1 MLSRGSDEVMA
12 CWRNAFNGS
21 AEISDYSIQYSQLTN
36 MKNPWIPPKF
46 LRVRSSEVQGFKKK
60 RYRINKNLQASL
72 RRLEAYQIRLKPI
85 QH

>member
-21 AEISDYSIQYSQLTN
+21 AEFSDYSIQYSKLTN

-46 LRVRSSEVQGFKKK
+46 LRVRSSEVQGFKKNDIELIK
-60 RYRINKNLQASL
+60 TS
-72 RRLEAYQIRLKPI
+72 RRL
-85 QH
+85 